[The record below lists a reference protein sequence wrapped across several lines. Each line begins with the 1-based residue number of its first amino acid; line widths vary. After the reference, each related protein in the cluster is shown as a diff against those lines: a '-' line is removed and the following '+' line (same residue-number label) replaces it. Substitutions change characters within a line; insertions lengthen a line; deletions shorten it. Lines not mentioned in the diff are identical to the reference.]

1 MANPTT
7 NFGWVMP
14 TSTSLVTNLPAD
26 FNTFGQGVDTS
37 MAQLKGGTTGQVL
50 SKTNGTDM
58 AFTWVTP
65 TDQTPLTTKGD
76 LFAFSTV
83 DARLAV
89 GANETRL
96 VADSTQTVGL
106 KYVADTTNYAINA
119 KGDLLVGTAADTL
132 AALTVGTNGQVLT
145 ADSTV
150 SPTGLKWAT
159 ASSGGMT
166 LLSTTT
172 LTGAS
177 VTLSSISG
185 SYKLLRIFIEL
196 PLNATDS
203 WDTKMCFN
211 ADTTANRHQNLSL
224 ATDTTGVNGSFTQ
237 TSGSITFDG
246 LDNAVT
252 QTLIDITIPDYAN
265 ANTWKFAYATS
276 LGNNT
281 TTTTQF
287 SYKSNL
293 IAYNQTT
300 AISSLLFKPG
310 SGNFTSGTIYLY
322 GVN

>member
-1 MANPTT
+1 M
-7 NFGWVMP
+7 
-14 TSTSLVTNLPAD
+14 
-26 FNTFGQGVDTS
+26 
-37 MAQLKGGTTGQVL
+37 
-50 SKTNGTDM
+50 
-58 AFTWVTP
+58 
-65 TDQTPLTTKGD
+65 
-76 LFAFSTV
+76 
-83 DARLAV
+83 
-89 GANETRL
+89 
-96 VADSTQTVGL
+96 ADSS
-106 KYVADTTNYAINA
+106 
-119 KGDLLVGTAADTL
+119 TA
-132 AALTVGTNGQVLT
+132 
-145 ADSTV
+145 
-150 SPTGLKWAT
+150 TGLKWAT